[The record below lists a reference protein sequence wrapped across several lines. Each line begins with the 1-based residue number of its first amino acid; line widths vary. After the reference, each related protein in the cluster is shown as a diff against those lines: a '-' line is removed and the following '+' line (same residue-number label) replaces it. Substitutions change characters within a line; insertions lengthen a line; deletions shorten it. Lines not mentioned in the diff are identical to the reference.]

1 MKNASGH
8 LLTKITAEDVA
19 KAAGCSK
26 STVSKV
32 LNNHHG
38 ISEYLRSRVLEEA
51 QKLNYRLKRGKLRRV
66 AIILPTPWKFLV
78 GNYVATM
85 LNAMVYVLY
94 QRDIRA
100 EIIQENDLKM
110 LRSEVID
117 GAISITVNPDL
128 TANWFEYFQL
138 PLVRI
143 NANPALGGKDN
154 LLAYVNMDGEKSMK
168 VLLDKFYKLG
178 HRRIF
183 LLTPDSIEV
192 EQLRTR
198 YQGFFN
204 YLRSRHIQHPEK
216 NCIFN
221 MRTNSFE
228 ENFNLLKQA
237 VSDGATALIAVDE
250 GEARNVLTLIEKL
263 KLNIPKRI
271 SVVSWEQKNILP
283 YFDPPISGMAMD
295 YTLLSEKAVDLL
307 AALCRGENVSD
318 VSFPFTLIDRGSIA
332 PVYQRNTQ
340 QKLAERILET
350 LKNGAAT
357 RVQIATMLNIK
368 PYCGYFNRTILD
380 LLNSKQIV
388 YGEKTDSGRIRL
400 LQLK

>member
-1 MKNASGH
+1 M
-8 LLTKITAEDVA
+8 
-19 KAAGCSK
+19 
-26 STVSKV
+26 
-32 LNNHHG
+32 
-38 ISEYLRSRVLEEA
+38 
-51 QKLNYRLKRGKLRRV
+51 
-66 AIILPTPWKFLV
+66 
-78 GNYVATM
+78 
-85 LNAMVYVLY
+85 
-94 QRDIRA
+94 
-100 EIIQENDLKM
+100 
-110 LRSEVID
+110 
-117 GAISITVNPDL
+117 
-128 TANWFEYFQL
+128 
-138 PLVRI
+138 
-143 NANPALGGKDN
+143 
-154 LLAYVNMDGEKSMK
+154 
-168 VLLDKFYKLG
+168 
-178 HRRIF
+178 
-183 LLTPDSIEV
+183 
-192 EQLRTR
+192 
-198 YQGFFN
+198 
-204 YLRSRHIQHPEK
+204 
-216 NCIFN
+216 
-221 MRTNSFE
+221 
-228 ENFNLLKQA
+228 LKQA

-250 GEARNVLTLIEKL
+250 GAARDALTLIEKL

-332 PVYQRNTQ
+332 SVYQRNTQ